1 MTREE
6 RQSQKALLELLV
18 ETAEGYEREVE
29 CDREL
34 YQVIALDAKGVPHSR
49 ITANVAAKLLSEAAQ
64 AAGET
69 WADAEPST
77 STTATGKP
85 VPTRPAARADE
96 QQAVVQH

>member
-64 AAGET
+64 AAGEA
-69 WADAEPST
+69 WADAEPSM
-77 STTATGKP
+77 SATGKP
-85 VPTRPAARADE
+85 VRTRPAARADE